1 MCIRDSWKT
10 YLKEIM
16 LNLRNLDQLLKENLK
31 DKIIFIRVDLNVP
44 IKDEIVLDETR
55 IERIIPTINALLE
68 KESKI
73 CLLSHFGRPDGT
85 NNSKFSLNKII
96 SSLEK
101 YLKKDILFIENSF
114 EENVKEKIQSSSNNQ
129 IVLYENTRFHDGEE
143 KNDQDLAMKV
153 AQNADYFVNDAFS
166 VSHRSH
172 VSTVGIAKCL
182 PSFSGRYLEKEILM
196 INKSLSTNSGER
208 LGIIG
213 GSKISTKLKVLE
225 NLTENV
231 DKLFVGGGMANT
243 FLLAK
248 GFKIGK
254 SLCERSMINTANN
267 ILLKAE
273 KNNCEIVLPI
283 DALVAKDMEK
293 GTSFNETSIEK
304 IPSDALILDIGSK
317 TISKITDI
325 LQEMSTVVWCGP
337 LGLFELNPFQTGTVS
352 IAKEISMLTKNKKII
367 SVAGGGDTVA
377 ALSQSNYNKDFTY
390 ISTAGGAFL
399 ELLAGEKLPG
409 LEVLRQ

>member
-1 MCIRDSWKT
+1 
-10 YLKEIM
+10 M

-55 IERIIPTINALLE
+55 IERITPTIKELLE
-68 KESKI
+68 KEPKI
-73 CLLSHFGRPDGT
+73 CLLSHFGRPDGA

-101 YLKKDILFIENSF
+101 HLKKDILFIENSF
-114 EENVKEKIQSSSNNQ
+114 EENVKEKLQSLSNNQ
-129 IVLYENTRFHDGEE
+129 IALYENTRFHDGEE

-153 AQNADYFVNDAFS
+153 AQNADYFVNDALS

-182 PSFSGRYLEKEILM
+182 PSFSGRYLEREVLM

-267 ILLKAE
+267 ILLNAE
-273 KNNCEIVLPI
+273 RNNCEIVLPI

-293 GTSFNETSIEK
+293 GTSFNETAIEK
-304 IPSDALILDIGSK
+304 ISSDALILDIGSK

-325 LQEMSTVVWCGP
+325 LQEMSSVIWCGP

-352 IAKEISMLTKNKKII
+352 IAREISILTKNKKII

-377 ALSQSNYNKDFTY
+377 ALSQSNYNKNFTY

>member
-1 MCIRDSWKT
+1 
-10 YLKEIM
+10 M

-55 IERIIPTINALLE
+55 IERITPTIEELLE
-68 KESKI
+68 KEPKI

-101 YLKKDILFIENSF
+101 HLKKDILFIENSF
-114 EENVKEKIQSSSNNQ
+114 EENVKEKLQSLSNNQ
-129 IVLYENTRFHDGEE
+129 IALYENTRFHDGEE

-153 AQNADYFVNDAFS
+153 AQNADYFVNDALS

-182 PSFSGRYLEKEILM
+182 PSFSGRYLEREVLM

-267 ILLKAE
+267 ILLNAE
-273 KNNCEIVLPI
+273 RNNCEIVLPI

-304 IPSDALILDIGSK
+304 ISSDALILDIGSK

-325 LQEMSTVVWCGP
+325 LQEMSSVIWCGP

-352 IAKEISMLTKNKKII
+352 IAREISILTKNKKII

-377 ALSQSNYNKDFTY
+377 ALSQSNYNKNFTY

>member
-1 MCIRDSWKT
+1 
-10 YLKEIM
+10 M

-55 IERIIPTINALLE
+55 IERITPTIEELLE
-68 KESKI
+68 KEPKI
-73 CLLSHFGRPDGT
+73 CLLSHFGRPDGA

-101 YLKKDILFIENSF
+101 HLKKDILFIENSF
-114 EENVKEKIQSSSNNQ
+114 EENVKEKLQSLSNNQ
-129 IVLYENTRFHDGEE
+129 IALYENTRFHDGEE

-153 AQNADYFVNDAFS
+153 AQNADYFVNDALS

-182 PSFSGRYLEKEILM
+182 PSFSGRYLEKEVLM

-267 ILLKAE
+267 ILLNAE
-273 KNNCEIVLPI
+273 RNNCEIVLPI

-304 IPSDALILDIGSK
+304 ISSDALILDIGSK

-325 LQEMSTVVWCGP
+325 LQEMSSVIWCGP

-352 IAKEISMLTKNKKII
+352 IAREISILTKNKKII

-377 ALSQSNYNKDFTY
+377 ALSQSNYNKNFTY

>member
-1 MCIRDSWKT
+1 
-10 YLKEIM
+10 M

-55 IERIIPTINALLE
+55 IERITPTIKELLE

-73 CLLSHFGRPDGT
+73 CLLSHFGRPDGA

-101 YLKKDILFIENSF
+101 HLKKDILFIENSF
-114 EENVKEKIQSSSNNQ
+114 EENVKEKLQSLSNNQ
-129 IVLYENTRFHDGEE
+129 IALYENTRFHDGEE

-153 AQNADYFVNDAFS
+153 AQNADYFVNDALS

-182 PSFSGRYLEKEILM
+182 PSFSGRYLEKEVLM

-304 IPSDALILDIGSK
+304 ISSDALILDIGSK

-325 LQEMSTVVWCGP
+325 LQEMSSVIWCGP

-352 IAKEISMLTKNKKII
+352 IAREISILTKNKKII

-377 ALSQSNYNKDFTY
+377 ALSQSNYNKNFTY

>member
-1 MCIRDSWKT
+1 
-10 YLKEIM
+10 M

-101 YLKKDILFIENSF
+101 HLKKDILFIENSF

-196 INKSLSTNSGER
+196 INKSLNTNSGER

>member
-1 MCIRDSWKT
+1 
-10 YLKEIM
+10 M

-114 EENVKEKIQSSSNNQ
+114 EENVREKIQSSSNNQ

-267 ILLKAE
+267 ILLNAE
-273 KNNCEIVLPI
+273 RNNCEIVLPI

-293 GTSFNETSIEK
+293 GTSFKETSIDK

>member
-1 MCIRDSWKT
+1 
-10 YLKEIM
+10 M

-293 GTSFNETSIEK
+293 GTSFNETSIDT

>member
-1 MCIRDSWKT
+1 
-10 YLKEIM
+10 M

-85 NNSKFSLNKII
+85 NNNKFSLNKII

-101 YLKKDILFIENSF
+101 HLKKDILFIENSF
-114 EENVKEKIQSSSNNQ
+114 EENVKEKLQSLSNNQ
-129 IVLYENTRFHDGEE
+129 IALYENTRFHDGEE

-153 AQNADYFVNDAFS
+153 AQNADYFVNDALS

-182 PSFSGRYLEKEILM
+182 PSFSGRYLEKEVLM

-267 ILLKAE
+267 ILLNAE

-304 IPSDALILDIGSK
+304 ISSDALILDIGSK

-325 LQEMSTVVWCGP
+325 LQEMSSVIWCGP

-352 IAKEISMLTKNKKII
+352 IAREISILTKNKKII

-377 ALSQSNYNKDFTY
+377 ALSQSNYNKNFTY

>member
-1 MCIRDSWKT
+1 
-10 YLKEIM
+10 M

-55 IERIIPTINALLE
+55 IERITPTINELLE

-85 NNSKFSLNKII
+85 NNNKFSLNKII

-101 YLKKDILFIENSF
+101 HLKKDILFIENSF
-114 EENVKEKIQSSSNNQ
+114 EENVKEKLQSLSNNQ
-129 IVLYENTRFHDGEE
+129 IALCENTRFHDGEE

-153 AQNADYFVNDAFS
+153 AQNADYFVNDALS

-182 PSFSGRYLEKEILM
+182 PSFSGRYLEKEVLM

-267 ILLKAE
+267 ILLNAE
-273 KNNCEIVLPI
+273 RNNCEIVLPI

-293 GTSFNETSIEK
+293 GTSFNETPIER

-317 TISKITDI
+317 TISIITDI
-325 LQEMSTVVWCGP
+325 LQEMSSVIWCGP

-352 IAKEISMLTKNKKII
+352 IAREISILTKNKKII

-377 ALSQSNYNKDFTY
+377 ALSLSL
-390 ISTAGGAFL
+390 IHI
-399 ELLAGEKLPG
+399 
-409 LEVLRQ
+409 

>member
-1 MCIRDSWKT
+1 
-10 YLKEIM
+10 M

-55 IERIIPTINALLE
+55 IERITPTIKELLE
-68 KESKI
+68 KEPKI
-73 CLLSHFGRPDGT
+73 CLLSHFGRPDGA

-101 YLKKDILFIENSF
+101 HLKKDILFIENSF
-114 EENVKEKIQSSSNNQ
+114 EENVKEKLQSLSNNQ
-129 IVLYENTRFHDGEE
+129 IALYENTRFHDGEE

-153 AQNADYFVNDAFS
+153 AQNADYFVNDALS

-182 PSFSGRYLEKEILM
+182 PSFSGRYLEKEVLM

-267 ILLKAE
+267 ILLNAE
-273 KNNCEIVLPI
+273 RNNCEIVLPI

-293 GTSFNETSIEK
+293 GTSFNETAIEK
-304 IPSDALILDIGSK
+304 ISSDALILDIGSK

-325 LQEMSTVVWCGP
+325 LQEMSSVIWCGP

-352 IAKEISMLTKNKKII
+352 IAREISILTKNKKII

-377 ALSQSNYNKDFTY
+377 ALSQSNYNKNFTY

>member
-1 MCIRDSWKT
+1 
-10 YLKEIM
+10 M

-55 IERIIPTINALLE
+55 IKRIIPTIKELFE
-68 KESKI
+68 KEPKI
-73 CLLSHFGRPDGT
+73 CLLSHFGRPDGA

-101 YLKKDILFIENSF
+101 HLKKDILFIENSF
-114 EENVKEKIQSSSNNQ
+114 EENVKEKLQSLSNNQ
-129 IVLYENTRFHDGEE
+129 IALYENTRFHDGEE

-153 AQNADYFVNDAFS
+153 AQNADYFVNDALS

-182 PSFSGRYLEKEILM
+182 PSFSGRYLEKEVLM

-267 ILLKAE
+267 ILLNAE
-273 KNNCEIVLPI
+273 RNNCEIVLPI

-304 IPSDALILDIGSK
+304 ISSDALILDIGSK

-325 LQEMSTVVWCGP
+325 LQEMSSVIWCGP

-352 IAKEISMLTKNKKII
+352 IAREISILTKNKKII

-377 ALSQSNYNKDFTY
+377 ALSQSNYNKNFTY

>member
-1 MCIRDSWKT
+1 
-10 YLKEIM
+10 M

-55 IERIIPTINALLE
+55 IERITPTINALLE

-85 NNSKFSLNKII
+85 NNSEFSLNKTI

-101 YLKKDILFIENSF
+101 HLKKDILFIENSF
-114 EENVKEKIQSSSNNQ
+114 EDNVKEKIKSLSNNQ
-129 IVLYENTRFHDGEE
+129 IALYENTRFHDGEE

-153 AQNADYFVNDAFS
+153 AQNADYFVNDALS

-182 PSFSGRYLEKEILM
+182 PSFSGRYLEEEVLM

-267 ILLKAE
+267 ILLNAE
-273 KNNCEIVLPI
+273 RNDCEIVLPI

-293 GTSFNETSIEK
+293 GTSFNETSIER

-317 TISKITDI
+317 TISIITDI
-325 LQEMSTVVWCGP
+325 LQEMSSVIWCGP
-337 LGLFELNPFQTGTVS
+337 LGLFELNPFQKGTVS
-352 IAKEISMLTKNKKII
+352 IAREISILTKNKKII

-377 ALSQSNYNKDFTY
+377 ALSQSNYNKNFTY

>member
-1 MCIRDSWKT
+1 
-10 YLKEIM
+10 M

-44 IKDEIVLDETR
+44 IKNEIVLDETR
-55 IERIIPTINALLE
+55 IERITPTINALLE

-85 NNSKFSLNKII
+85 NNSEFSLNKTI

-101 YLKKDILFIENSF
+101 HLKKDILFIENSF
-114 EENVKEKIQSSSNNQ
+114 EENVKEKIKSLSNNQ
-129 IVLYENTRFHDGEE
+129 IALYENTRFHDGEE

-153 AQNADYFVNDAFS
+153 AQNADYFVNDALS

-182 PSFSGRYLEKEILM
+182 PSFSGRYLEKEVLM

-267 ILLKAE
+267 ILLNAE
-273 KNNCEIVLPI
+273 RNDCEIVLPI

-293 GTSFNETSIEK
+293 GTSFNEISIEK

-325 LQEMSTVVWCGP
+325 LQEMSSVIWCGP
-337 LGLFELNPFQTGTVS
+337 LGLFELNPFQKGTVS
-352 IAKEISMLTKNKKII
+352 IAREISILTKNKKII

-377 ALSQSNYNKDFTY
+377 ALSQSNYNKNFTY

>member
-1 MCIRDSWKT
+1 
-10 YLKEIM
+10 M

-96 SSLEK
+96 PSLEK
-101 YLKKDILFIENSF
+101 HLKKNILFIENSF
-114 EENVKEKIQSSSNNQ
+114 EENVREKIQSSSNNQ

-325 LQEMSTVVWCGP
+325 LQEISTVVWCGP

>member
-1 MCIRDSWKT
+1 
-10 YLKEIM
+10 M

-55 IERIIPTINALLE
+55 IERITPTINELLE

-85 NNSKFSLNKII
+85 NNNKFSLNKII

-101 YLKKDILFIENSF
+101 HLKKDILFIENSF
-114 EENVKEKIQSSSNNQ
+114 EENVKEKLQSLSNNQ
-129 IVLYENTRFHDGEE
+129 IALCENTRFHDGEE

-153 AQNADYFVNDAFS
+153 AQNADYFVNDALS

-182 PSFSGRYLEKEILM
+182 PSFSGRYLEKEVLM

-267 ILLKAE
+267 ILLNAKR
-273 KNNCEIVLPI
+273 NNCEIVLPI

-304 IPSDALILDIGSK
+304 ISSDALILDIGSK

-325 LQEMSTVVWCGP
+325 LQEMSSVIWCGP

-352 IAKEISMLTKNKKII
+352 IAREISILTKNKKII

-377 ALSQSNYNKDFTY
+377 ALSQSNYNKNFTY

>member
-1 MCIRDSWKT
+1 
-10 YLKEIM
+10 M

-101 YLKKDILFIENSF
+101 HLKKDILFIENSF
-114 EENVKEKIQSSSNNQ
+114 EENVREKIQSSSNNQ

-196 INKSLSTNSGER
+196 INKSLNTNSGER

>member
-1 MCIRDSWKT
+1 
-10 YLKEIM
+10 M

-231 DKLFVGGGMANT
+231 DKLFIGGGMANT

-267 ILLKAE
+267 ILLNAE
-273 KNNCEIVLPI
+273 RNNCEIVLPI

-304 IPSDALILDIGSK
+304 ISSDALILDIGSK

>member
-1 MCIRDSWKT
+1 
-10 YLKEIM
+10 M

-55 IERIIPTINALLE
+55 IERITPTIKELLE
-68 KESKI
+68 KEPKI
-73 CLLSHFGRPDGT
+73 CLLSHFGRPDGA

-101 YLKKDILFIENSF
+101 HLKKDILFIENSF
-114 EENVKEKIQSSSNNQ
+114 EENVKEKLQSLSNNQ
-129 IVLYENTRFHDGEE
+129 IALYENTRFHDGEE

-153 AQNADYFVNDAFS
+153 AQNADYFVNDALS

-182 PSFSGRYLEKEILM
+182 PSFSGRYLEKEVLM
-196 INKSLSTNSGER
+196 INKSLSTNSGKR

-267 ILLKAE
+267 ILLNAE
-273 KNNCEIVLPI
+273 RNNCEIVLPI

-304 IPSDALILDIGSK
+304 ISSDALILDIGSK

-325 LQEMSTVVWCGP
+325 LQEMSSVIWCGP

-352 IAKEISMLTKNKKII
+352 IAREISILTKNKKII

-377 ALSQSNYNKDFTY
+377 ALSQSNYNKNFTY

>member
-1 MCIRDSWKT
+1 
-10 YLKEIM
+10 M

-55 IERIIPTINALLE
+55 IERITPTINELLE

-85 NNSKFSLNKII
+85 NNNKFSLNKII

-101 YLKKDILFIENSF
+101 HLKKDILFIENSF
-114 EENVKEKIQSSSNNQ
+114 EENVKEKLQSLSNNQ
-129 IVLYENTRFHDGEE
+129 IALCENTRFHDGEE
-143 KNDQDLAMKV
+143 KNDQDLAMKF
-153 AQNADYFVNDAFS
+153 AQNADYFVNDALS

-182 PSFSGRYLEKEILM
+182 PSFSGRYLEKEVLM
-196 INKSLSTNSGER
+196 INKSLSKNSGER

-231 DKLFVGGGMANT
+231 DKLFIGGGMANT

-267 ILLKAE
+267 ILLNAE
-273 KNNCEIVLPI
+273 RNNCEIVLPI

-293 GTSFNETSIEK
+293 GTSFNETSIER

-317 TISKITDI
+317 TISIITDI
-325 LQEMSTVVWCGP
+325 LQEMSSVIWCGP

-352 IAKEISMLTKNKKII
+352 IAREISILTKNNKII

-377 ALSQSNYNKDFTY
+377 ALSQSNYNKNFTY

>member
-1 MCIRDSWKT
+1 M
-10 YLKEIM
+10 
-16 LNLRNLDQLLKENLK
+16 
-31 DKIIFIRVDLNVP
+31 
-44 IKDEIVLDETR
+44 
-55 IERIIPTINALLE
+55 
-68 KESKI
+68 
-73 CLLSHFGRPDGT
+73 
-85 NNSKFSLNKII
+85 
-96 SSLEK
+96 
-101 YLKKDILFIENSF
+101 
-114 EENVKEKIQSSSNNQ
+114 
-129 IVLYENTRFHDGEE
+129 LYENTRFHDGEE

-293 GTSFNETSIEK
+293 GTSFNETSIDT

>member
-1 MCIRDSWKT
+1 
-10 YLKEIM
+10 M

-55 IERIIPTINALLE
+55 IERITPTINELLE

-85 NNSKFSLNKII
+85 NNNKFSLNKII

-101 YLKKDILFIENSF
+101 HLKKDILFIENSF
-114 EENVKEKIQSSSNNQ
+114 EENVKEKLQSLSNNQ
-129 IVLYENTRFHDGEE
+129 IALCENTRFHDGEE

-153 AQNADYFVNDAFS
+153 AQNADYFVNDALS

-182 PSFSGRYLEKEILM
+182 PSFSGRYLEKEVLM

-267 ILLKAE
+267 ILLNAE
-273 KNNCEIVLPI
+273 RNNCEIVLPI

-293 GTSFNETSIEK
+293 GTSFNETPIER

-317 TISKITDI
+317 TISIITDI
-325 LQEMSTVVWCGP
+325 LQEMSSVIWCGP

-352 IAKEISMLTKNKKII
+352 IAREISILTKNKKII

-377 ALSQSNYNKDFTY
+377 ALSQSNYNKNFTY

>member
-1 MCIRDSWKT
+1 
-10 YLKEIM
+10 M

-55 IERIIPTINALLE
+55 IERITPTINELLE

-85 NNSKFSLNKII
+85 NNNKFSLNKII

-101 YLKKDILFIENSF
+101 HLKKDILFIENSF
-114 EENVKEKIQSSSNNQ
+114 EENVKEKLQSLSNNQ
-129 IVLYENTRFHDGEE
+129 IALCENTRFHDGEE

-153 AQNADYFVNDAFS
+153 AQNADYFVNDALS

-182 PSFSGRYLEKEILM
+182 PSFSGRYLEKEVLM
-196 INKSLSTNSGER
+196 INKSLSKNSGER

-231 DKLFVGGGMANT
+231 DKLFIGGGMANT

-267 ILLKAE
+267 ILLNAE
-273 KNNCEIVLPI
+273 RNNCEIVLPI

-293 GTSFNETSIEK
+293 GTSFNETSIER

-317 TISKITDI
+317 TISIITDI
-325 LQEMSTVVWCGP
+325 LQEMSSVIWCGP

-352 IAKEISMLTKNKKII
+352 IAREISILTKIKKII

-377 ALSQSNYNKDFTY
+377 ALSQSNYNKNFTY

>member
-1 MCIRDSWKT
+1 
-10 YLKEIM
+10 M

-55 IERIIPTINALLE
+55 IERITPTINELLE

-85 NNSKFSLNKII
+85 NNNKFSLNKII

-101 YLKKDILFIENSF
+101 HLKKDILFIENSF
-114 EENVKEKIQSSSNNQ
+114 EENVKEKLQSLSNNQ
-129 IVLYENTRFHDGEE
+129 IALYENTRFHDGEE

-153 AQNADYFVNDAFS
+153 AQNADYFVNDALS

-182 PSFSGRYLEKEILM
+182 PSFSGRYLEKEVLM
-196 INKSLSTNSGER
+196 INKSLSKNSGER

-267 ILLKAE
+267 ILLNAE
-273 KNNCEIVLPI
+273 RNNCEIVLPI

-293 GTSFNETSIEK
+293 GTSFNETSIER

-317 TISKITDI
+317 TISIITDI
-325 LQEMSTVVWCGP
+325 LQEMSSVIWCGP

-352 IAKEISMLTKNKKII
+352 IAREISILTKNKKII

-377 ALSQSNYNKDFTY
+377 ALSQSNYNKNFTY

>member
-1 MCIRDSWKT
+1 
-10 YLKEIM
+10 M
-16 LNLRNLDQLLKENLK
+16 LNLKNLDQLLKENLK
-31 DKIIFIRVDLNVP
+31 DRIIFIRVDLNVP

-85 NNSKFSLNKII
+85 NNIKFSLNKII
-96 SSLEK
+96 PSLEK
-101 YLKKDILFIENSF
+101 HLKKDILFIENSF

>member
-1 MCIRDSWKT
+1 
-10 YLKEIM
+10 M

-55 IERIIPTINALLE
+55 IERITPTINELLE

-85 NNSKFSLNKII
+85 NNNKFSLNKII

-101 YLKKDILFIENSF
+101 HLKKDILFIENSF
-114 EENVKEKIQSSSNNQ
+114 EENVKEKLQSLSNNQ
-129 IVLYENTRFHDGEE
+129 IALCENTRFHDGEE

-153 AQNADYFVNDAFS
+153 AQNADYFVNDALS

-182 PSFSGRYLEKEILM
+182 PSFSGRYLEKEVLM
-196 INKSLSTNSGER
+196 INKSLSKNSGQR

-267 ILLKAE
+267 ILLNAE
-273 KNNCEIVLPI
+273 RNNCEIVLPI

-293 GTSFNETSIEK
+293 GTSFNETSIER

-317 TISKITDI
+317 TISIITDI
-325 LQEMSTVVWCGP
+325 LQEMSSVIWCGP

-352 IAKEISMLTKNKKII
+352 IAREISILTKNKKII

-377 ALSQSNYNKDFTY
+377 ALSQSNYNKNFTY

>member
-1 MCIRDSWKT
+1 
-10 YLKEIM
+10 M

-317 TISKITDI
+317 IISKITDI

>member
-1 MCIRDSWKT
+1 
-10 YLKEIM
+10 M

-409 LEVLRQ
+409 QEVLRQ

>member
-1 MCIRDSWKT
+1 
-10 YLKEIM
+10 M

-114 EENVKEKIQSSSNNQ
+114 EENVKEKLQSLSNNQ
-129 IVLYENTRFHDGEE
+129 IALYENTRFHDGEE
-143 KNDQDLAMKV
+143 KNDQDLAIKV
-153 AQNADYFVNDAFS
+153 AQNADYFVNDALS

-182 PSFSGRYLEKEILM
+182 PSFSGRYLEKEVLM

-267 ILLKAE
+267 ILLNAE
-273 KNNCEIVLPI
+273 RNNCEIVLPI

-304 IPSDALILDIGSK
+304 ISSDALILDIGSK

-325 LQEMSTVVWCGP
+325 LQEMSSVIWCGP

-352 IAKEISMLTKNKKII
+352 IAREISILTKNKKII

-377 ALSQSNYNKDFTY
+377 ALSQSNYNKNFTY